1 MNHTKQSKPLSQS
14 DDIWFKKTNYPGEWL
29 SKKSKDIINQINQKN
44 MKNLLFTLLLFP
56 LLSFGQ
62 LNYEKA
68 LTFQNDIRSFY
79 GLNALKYNDSLSVAA
94 QVWAEHL
101 SKTDSLGFSDDDKG
115 ELIYFYTKQKNVK
128 INDYLL
134 DASVGWAI
142 RYDEEETFKQIICEE
157 CDYMGFGIAENKD
170 YIYVV
175 AKYNEIYK

>member
-1 MNHTKQSKPLSQS
+1 MNHTKQLKPHSQS
-14 DDIWFKKTNYPGEWL
+14 DEIWFKKTNYPEKWL
-29 SKKSKDIINQINQKN
+29 SKKSKDIINKINQKN

-62 LNYEKA
+62 LNHKKA

-79 GLNALKYNDSLSVAA
+79 DLNALKYDDSLSAEA

-101 SKTDSLGFSDDDKG
+101 SKTDSLGFSDDNKG
-115 ELIYFYTKQKNVK
+115 ELIYFYKKHKNIK

-142 RYDEEETFKQIICEE
+142 SYDEEETFKQIICKG
-157 CDYMGFGIAENKD
+157 CKYMGFGIAENKD
-170 YIYVV
+170 YIYIV